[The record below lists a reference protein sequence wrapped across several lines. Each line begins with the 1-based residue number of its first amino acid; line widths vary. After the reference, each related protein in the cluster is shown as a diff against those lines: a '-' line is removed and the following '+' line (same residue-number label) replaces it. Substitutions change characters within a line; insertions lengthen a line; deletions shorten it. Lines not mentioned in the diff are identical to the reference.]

1 MWPEDVE
8 HWSEIS
14 GKRRVVMRLSEA
26 KKDDEEVAGVS
37 EQVVLIKE
45 GTEKNLDHEHG

>member
-8 HWSEIS
+8 DWPEIS

-37 EQVVLIKE
+37 EQVVLNKE